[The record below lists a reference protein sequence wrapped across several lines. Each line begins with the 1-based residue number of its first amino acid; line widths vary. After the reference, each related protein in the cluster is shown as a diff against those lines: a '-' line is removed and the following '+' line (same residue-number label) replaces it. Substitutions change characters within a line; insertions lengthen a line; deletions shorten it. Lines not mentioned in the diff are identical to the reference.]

1 MIESATELHNA
12 NRRLGDESTLK
23 PLLTS
28 TEDDEIS
35 GLFDKSV
42 IQRIKSTPLGQMSL
56 SSRLKNDFET
66 TRTGL
71 SRRANELLLGK
82 TTPRVTS

>member
-1 MIESATELHNA
+1 MLGNNDDTIKRKEKLNSSDSSLPVIESATELNNA

-42 IQRIKSTPLGQMSL
+42 I
-56 SSRLKNDFET
+56 
-66 TRTGL
+66 
-71 SRRANELLLGK
+71 
-82 TTPRVTS
+82 